1 MSASEFQVRPA
12 SCDDAAAIAEA
23 HVDAIRSLGSSAY
36 AHEVVADWAS
46 PRTGERYV
54 QAMRQGEQFFVA
66 VDADAQVVGFAAHR
80 VEAGDHRVAVYVR
93 GRASRRG
100 VGSSLF
106 AAAEAVARARGA
118 SEIRVDASLVAVPFY
133 AARGFVSE
141 GPAMHTL
148 RSGRAMA
155 CVKMRKPLT

>member
-1 MSASEFQVRPA
+1 MSAVGFQVRPA

-23 HVDAIRSLGSSAY
+23 HVDAILSLGPSAY
-36 AHEVVADWAS
+36 AREVVADWAS

-66 VDADAQVVGFAAHR
+66 VDGDAQVVGFAAHR

-106 AAAEAVARARGA
+106 AAAEAVARAGGA
-118 SEIRVDASLVAVPFY
+118 REIRVDASLVAASFY
-133 AARGFVSE
+133 AAHGFLSE

-155 CVKMRKPLT
+155 CVKMRKPLA